1 MRSVY
6 PRMTDPADL
15 PPLPSPER
23 IQELLFD
30 AARIGRDDVIPALLR
45 AGADIEGQDARGYTA
60 LVLASYNGQL
70 STTGLLLDEGAA
82 PDGASD
88 AQGNSALMGVAFK
101 GHVDIARLLLDRGA
115 DPNRRNRAGQTAI
128 MTAALFNQTAII
140 ALLLERGA
148 DPNATDHAGNTA
160 AAVARMQGNTA
171 LAEMLT
177 PL

>member
-1 MRSVY
+1 
-6 PRMTDPADL
+6 
-15 PPLPSPER
+15 
-23 IQELLFD
+23 
-30 AARIGRDDVIPALLR
+30 
-45 AGADIEGQDARGYTA
+45 
-60 LVLASYNGQL
+60 
-70 STTGLLLDEGAA
+70 
-82 PDGASD
+82 
-88 AQGNSALMGVAFK
+88 MGVAFK